1 MNKIFILAGIAII
14 SSSFLLAGEKPPT
27 TNKFVKVEA
36 TVQQK
41 QLHSGATGQLLF
53 SVKPGKG
60 IHVNIQPPL
69 SVTLDD
75 DSGATLSGTMIFS
88 TIKRDTLEL
97 LDSSKPIKQ
106 SFTLTKQMKPGKIF
120 LKGSF
125 VYFYCSDAE
134 GWCSRFKQPFN
145 VEVTVTP

>member
-14 SSSFLLAGEKPPT
+14 FSSFLLAGEKPPA
-27 TNKFVKVEA
+27 TNKYVKVEIA
-36 TVQQK
+36 VQQK
-41 QLHSGATGQLLF
+41 QLQAGTTGQLLI
-53 SVKPGKG
+53 SLKPQKG
-60 IHVNIQPPL
+60 IHINIQPPL

-75 DSGATLSGTMIFS
+75 DSSAALSGTMVFS
-88 TIKRDTLEL
+88 TVKKDTLEL

-106 SFTLTKQMKPGKIF
+106 SFTLAKQIKPGKMF

-145 VEVTVTP
+145 VEVTVAP

>member
-27 TNKFVKVEA
+27 TNKYVKVDVA
-36 TVQQK
+36 VQQK
-41 QLHSGATGQLLF
+41 QLQAGATGQLLI
-53 SVKPGKG
+53 SVKPQKG

-69 SVTLDD
+69 SITLDD
-75 DSGATLSGTMIFS
+75 DSATTLSGTMVFS
-88 TIKRDTLEL
+88 TVKKDTLEL
-97 LDSSKPIKQ
+97 LDPSKPIKQ
-106 SFTLTKQMKPGKIF
+106 SFTLAKRIKPGTMV

-134 GWCSRFKQPFN
+134 GWCSRFKQPFTI
-145 VEVTVTP
+145 EVTVAP